1 MKNKKE
7 IDIID
12 LKYEGSLIGD
22 NLFILCINNV
32 DSDDEDVYEVEIIN
46 DLGKVYCRS
55 DLLKVIGG
63 KVLIFLFF
71 IEELLF

>member
-1 MKNKKE
+1 MKNKE
-7 IDIID
+7 EMDIVD

-22 NLFILCINNV
+22 NYFILCINNV

-46 DLGKVYCRS
+46 DLGKVVCRS

-63 KVLIFLFF
+63 KVFIF
-71 IEELLF
+71 